1 MRVSILFDTSTRT
14 RDQLGAEFRSEVLST
29 LVDRRSTV
37 FLEEE
42 LTRLG
47 LDRKEARFYLAAL
60 ELGQASVRV
69 IAEKAGISRT
79 NAYDVLSRL
88 LAKRTVTRVERG
100 TAGPNKMFDVIAED
114 PARLLQHLEEQKVVA
129 EGILPDLHSIYRGSA
144 VKPRVRFYEGVEG
157 IRTVLYDTLT
167 CRSKRLLSIMSMR
180 DLLDVPGR
188 AETEEY
194 IRQRVNSG
202 VSLRVLR
209 SREKDVDDI
218 WMSGVAELR
227 EVRYTPPS
235 TVFTMTTWIYDDKVA
250 VVSSRRESFGMTIQS
265 EEFARMQENLFLT
278 LWAISDD
285 GLAPR
290 GRGKKR

>member
-1 MRVSILFDTSTRT
+1 M
-14 RDQLGAEFRSEVLST
+14 ST
-29 LVDRRSTV
+29 LVDSQWRPV
-37 FLEEE
+37 FLEDE

-69 IAEKAGISRT
+69 IAERAGISRT
-79 NAYDVLSRL
+79 NAYDVLARL

-100 TAGPNKMFDVIAED
+100 TSGPNQKFDVIAED
-114 PARLLQHLEEQKVVA
+114 PVRLVQHVADQRNVA

-144 VKPRVRFYEGVEG
+144 VKPRVRLYEGLEG
-157 IRTVLYDTLT
+157 IRTVLYDTLN
-167 CRSKRLLSIMSMR
+167 CRSKHLLGIMSMR

-194 IRQRVNSG
+194 IRQRVKAG

-209 SREKDVDDI
+209 SPEKDVDDI
-218 WMSGVAELR
+218 WPSGASDLR
-227 EVRYTPPS
+227 EVRFTPPGV
-235 TVFTMTTWIYDDKVA
+235 VFTMTTWVYDEKVA
-250 VVSSRRESFGMTIQS
+250 IVSSRRECFGMTIES

-278 LWAISDD
+278 LWAVSE
-285 GLAPR
+285 GNRMPR
-290 GRGKKR
+290 RKRKER